1 MLMPAKTRVFV
12 ETSIQIARVLA
23 EPKQQEVIAVQ
34 LQQADHEFV
43 TSHYVFMEYQRS
55 LIADFASVH
64 RAFQQAKSMGAAI
77 RSVFSDA
84 RSFRSRSL
92 VRCGQI
98 VSLVYGERE
107 VVHLADAAVLLE
119 LYLQLL
125 LKRTFGNHI
134 TLLPDLVH
142 CDLLGIGITRQP
154 DLSYLVAD
162 SCRKENAAC
171 SLPDFLSEQRAKLQ
185 TIADYLRMHPNV
197 IKDQPRVEQ
206 LLHVVQND
214 PRNALGQTSCWTL
227 GDIIILLHVPSDC
240 AVWSLDADF
249 APLCAALGL
258 PMYTP

>member
-23 EPKQQEVIAVQ
+23 EPKQ
-34 LQQADHEFV
+34 H
-43 TSHYVFMEYQRS
+43 H
-55 LIADFASVH
+55 
-64 RAFQQAKSMGAAI
+64 
-77 RSVFSDA
+77 
-84 RSFRSRSL
+84 
-92 VRCGQI
+92 
-98 VSLVYGERE
+98 
-107 VVHLADAAVLLE
+107 
-119 LYLQLL
+119 
-125 LKRTFGNHI
+125 
-134 TLLPDLVH
+134 
-142 CDLLGIGITRQP
+142 
-154 DLSYLVAD
+154 SYLVAD

-185 TIADYLRMHPNV
+185 TIAGYLRTNPNV